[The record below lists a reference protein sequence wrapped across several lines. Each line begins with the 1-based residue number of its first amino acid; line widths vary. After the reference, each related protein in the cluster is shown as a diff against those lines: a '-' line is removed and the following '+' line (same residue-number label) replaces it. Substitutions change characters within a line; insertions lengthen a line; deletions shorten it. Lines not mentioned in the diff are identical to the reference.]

1 VEAEVQEESKG
12 SMLVGILIG
21 FFGGVLAV
29 TPAAADRYVDPGAAD
44 IIFTLDKFF
53 DYLVLMP
60 VLVLGIGIW
69 LSRSVRP
76 STRSIG
82 IGIMIG
88 LAIALIAGAGAC
100 VYWLSTV
107 DLG

>member
-1 VEAEVQEESKG
+1 
-12 SMLVGILIG
+12 MLVGILIG
-21 FFGGVLAV
+21 FFGGVLAA
-29 TPAAADRYVDPGAAD
+29 TPAAADRYVDPGAAG
-44 IIFTLDKFF
+44 IFTLDNFF
-53 DYLVLMP
+53 GYVFLMP

-100 VYWLSTV
+100 VYWLSTL

>member
-1 VEAEVQEESKG
+1 
-12 SMLVGILIG
+12 MLVGILIG

-60 VLVLGIGIW
+60 VLVLGIGI
-69 LSRSVRP
+69 
-76 STRSIG
+76 
-82 IGIMIG
+82 MIG